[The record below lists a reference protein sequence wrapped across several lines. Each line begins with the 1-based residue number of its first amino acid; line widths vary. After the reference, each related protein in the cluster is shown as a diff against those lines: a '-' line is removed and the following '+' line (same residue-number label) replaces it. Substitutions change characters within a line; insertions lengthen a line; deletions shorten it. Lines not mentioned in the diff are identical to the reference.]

1 MGYLSV
7 SPMTAGESE
16 TGNLEAHRLLETL
29 TRLKEVRRRYASEG
43 DDGHQFTLAADRLD
57 SIISDLDEWLKPGGR
72 PIEFDDL
79 DLRLAAVEEMIETT
93 GFPGYA
99 HIIGSIRKTLLTP
112 AEDSDLEEEP
122 PPPQRFKPPPASVVT
137 RSTPDA
143 DLDEWEI
150 RAAAE
155 SRMRRRGWLMWPPL
169 VGGCLAAA
177 AALLYFWPGDIGRDL
192 RSQTNQVITEAAE
205 VVEQTVAPAQTSVPI
220 PPRTDEGSGFPAE
233 TLTEVRHQI
242 RLARDAL
249 HNGNLHLALQHFTAA
264 ASTDRHHHLVIDMAG
279 SLIDALLM
287 EADAAFDDS
296 EWELASNRVDSARH
310 IARGLYLDSSA
321 IDQTAEKHA
330 AMTRFEDITPEK
342 RDGFRRAVG
351 HSVRVTLTNGDVRSG
366 RLEAFEGDTL
376 VLEIHSGVEG
386 GGVQFSKK
394 IPLAAVFEL
403 RIFDAETPSET
414 VLEP

>member
-1 MGYLSV
+1 M
-7 SPMTAGESE
+7 AGESE
-16 TGNLEAHRLLETL
+16 TENFEAPRLLETL
-29 TRLKEVRRRYASEG
+29 TRLKEIRRRYASEA
-43 DDGHQFTLAADRLD
+43 DDGKNSSLAEDRLD
-57 SIISDLDEWLKPGGR
+57 SIISDLDGWLKPGGR
-72 PIEFDDL
+72 PIEFGEL
-79 DLRLAAVEEMIETT
+79 DLRLAAVEEMFEAT

-99 HIIGSIRKTLLTP
+99 HIIGSVRNTLLTP
-112 AEDSDLEEEP
+112 AEDSDGEEEP
-122 PPPQRFKPPPASVVT
+122 PPPQRYKPPPASVAT

-155 SRMRRRGWLMWPPL
+155 SKMRRRGWPMWPLL
-169 VGGCLAAA
+169 VGCLAAG
-177 AALLYFWPGDIGRDL
+177 AALLFFWPGEVGLDL
-192 RSQTNQVITEAAE
+192 RGRTNQVVTAAAE
-205 VVEQTVAPAQTSVPI
+205 VVEQTVAPAPTSAPI
-220 PPRTDEGSGFPAE
+220 PSRMEEALEVPED
-233 TLTEVRHQI
+233 TLAEVRRQI
-242 RLARDAL
+242 SLAKDAL

-321 IDQTAEKHA
+321 IDQPAEKHA
-330 AMTRFEDITPEK
+330 AMTRFEDVTPED

-366 RLEAFEGDTL
+366 RLEAFEDDTL

-386 GGVQFSKK
+386 GGVQFLKK

-403 RIFDAETPSET
+403 RIFDAESPSET

>member
-1 MGYLSV
+1 
-7 SPMTAGESE
+7 MTAGESE

-29 TRLKEVRRRYASEG
+29 TRLKEVRRRYTSEA

-72 PIEFDDL
+72 PIEFGEL

-93 GFPGYA
+93 GFPGYS
-99 HIIGSIRKTLLTP
+99 HIIASVRETLLTP
-112 AEDSDLEEEP
+112 AEDANAEEEP

-137 RSTPDA
+137 RSTADA

-155 SRMRRRGWLMWPPL
+155 RSMRRRGWLMWPPL

-177 AALLYFWPGDIGRDL
+177 AALLFFWPAETRRDL
-192 RSQTNQVITEAAE
+192 RGRTNQVVTAAAE
-205 VVEQTVAPAQTSVPI
+205 VVEQTVAPAPTSVPI
-220 PPRTDEGSGFPAE
+220 PSRMEEALEFPEE
-233 TLTEVRHQI
+233 TLTEVRRQI
-242 RLARDAL
+242 SLSRNAL
-249 HNGNLHLALQHFTAA
+249 HSGNLHLALQHFTAA
-264 ASTDRHHHLVIDMAG
+264 ASTDRHHYLVVDMAG

-287 EADAAFDDS
+287 DADAAFDDS
-296 EWELASNRVDSARH
+296 EWEVASNRIDSARH

-330 AMTRFEDITPEK
+330 AMTRFEDVTPED

-366 RLEAFEGDTL
+366 RLEAFKGDTL

-403 RIFDAETPSET
+403 RIFDAESPSET

>member
-1 MGYLSV
+1 LI
-7 SPMTAGESE
+7 TAGEFE
-16 TGNLEAHRLLETL
+16 TENYEAPQLLETL
-29 TRLKEVRRRYASEG
+29 TRLKEIRRRYASEA
-43 DDGHQFTLAADRLD
+43 DDGQNPTLAEDRLD
-57 SIISDLDEWLKPGGR
+57 SIISDLDGWLKPGGT
-72 PIEFDDL
+72 PIELGEL
-79 DLRLAAVEEMIETT
+79 DLRLAAVEEMFEAT

-99 HIIGSIRKTLLTP
+99 HIISSVRNTLLTP
-112 AEDSDLEEEP
+112 AEDADGEEEP
-122 PPPQRFKPPPASVVT
+122 PPPQRFKPPPASVAT

-155 SRMRRRGWLMWPPL
+155 SRMRRREWLMWPPL

-177 AALLYFWPGDIGRDL
+177 AALLFFWPGEARRDL
-192 RSQTNQVITEAAE
+192 RGRTNQVVAAAAE
-205 VVEQTVAPAQTSVPI
+205 VVEPTLAPAPTSVPI
-220 PPRTDEGSGFPAE
+220 PSRMEEALEFPEE
-233 TLTEVRHQI
+233 TLAEVRREI
-242 RLARDAL
+242 RLAKGAL

-264 ASTDRHHHLVIDMAG
+264 ASIDRHHHLVIDMAG

-296 EWELASNRVDSARH
+296 EWELASNRIDSARH

-330 AMTRFEDITPEK
+330 AMTRFEDVTPED

-403 RIFDAETPSET
+403 RIFDAERPSET

>member
-1 MGYLSV
+1 MSLI
-7 SPMTAGESE
+7 TAGEFE
-16 TGNLEAHRLLETL
+16 TENYEAPQLLETL
-29 TRLKEVRRRYASEG
+29 TRLKEIRRRYASEA
-43 DDGHQFTLAADRLD
+43 DDGQNPTLAEDRLD
-57 SIISDLDEWLKPGGR
+57 SIISDLDGWLKPGGT
-72 PIEFDDL
+72 PIELGEL
-79 DLRLAAVEEMIETT
+79 DLRLAAVEEMFEAT

-99 HIIGSIRKTLLTP
+99 HIIYSVRKTLLTP
-112 AEDSDLEEEP
+112 AEDSDGEEEP
-122 PPPQRFKPPPASVVT
+122 PPPQRFKPPPASVAT

-155 SRMRRRGWLMWPPL
+155 SRMRRREWLMWPPL

-177 AALLYFWPGDIGRDL
+177 AALLFFWPGETRRDL
-192 RSQTNQVITEAAE
+192 RGRTNQVVAAAAE
-205 VVEQTVAPAQTSVPI
+205 VVEPTLAPAPTSVPI
-220 PPRTDEGSGFPAE
+220 PSRMEEALEFPEE
-233 TLTEVRHQI
+233 TLAEVRREI
-242 RLARDAL
+242 SLAKGAL
-249 HNGNLHLALQHFTAA
+249 HNGNLHLTLQHFTAA
-264 ASTDRHHHLVIDMAG
+264 ASIDRHHHLVIDMAG

-296 EWELASNRVDSARH
+296 EWELASNRIDSARH

-330 AMTRFEDITPEK
+330 AMTRFEDVTPED

-403 RIFDAETPSET
+403 RIFDAERPSET

>member
-1 MGYLSV
+1 
-7 SPMTAGESE
+7 MTAGESE

-29 TRLKEVRRRYASEG
+29 TRLKEVRRRYASDA
-43 DDGHQFTLAADRLD
+43 DDGHQFVLAADRLD

-72 PIEFDDL
+72 PIEFGEL
-79 DLRLAAVEEMIETT
+79 DLRLAAVEEMIEAT

-99 HIIGSIRKTLLTP
+99 HIIASVRKSLLIST
-112 AEDSDLEEEP
+112 EDADAEEEP
-122 PPPQRFKPPPASVVT
+122 PPPQRYQPPPASVIT
-137 RSTPDA
+137 PSTADA

-155 SRMRRRGWLMWPPL
+155 SRMRRRGWLMWLPL

-177 AALLYFWPGDIGRDL
+177 AALLFFWPGETRRDL
-192 RSQTNQVITEAAE
+192 RGRTNQVVTAAAE
-205 VVEQTVAPAQTSVPI
+205 VVEQTVAPAPTSVPI
-220 PPRTDEGSGFPAE
+220 PSRMEEALEFPEE
-233 TLTEVRHQI
+233 TLTEVRRQI
-242 RLARDAL
+242 SLSRNAL
-249 HNGNLHLALQHFTAA
+249 HAGNLHLALQHFTAA
-264 ASTDRHHHLVIDMAG
+264 ASTDRHHHLVVDMAG

-287 EADAAFDDS
+287 DADAAFDDS
-296 EWELASNRVDSARH
+296 EWELASNRIDSARH
-310 IARGLYLDSSA
+310 IARGLYLNSSA
-321 IDQTAEKHA
+321 IDQTAEKLA
-330 AMTRFEDITPEK
+330 AMTRFEDVTPED

-366 RLEAFEGDTL
+366 RLEAFDGDTL

-386 GGVQFSKK
+386 GGVQFLKK

-403 RIFDAETPSET
+403 RIFDADSPSET